1 MGQSFFY
8 LVFFQ
13 SSRNFEKFNSIG
25 IWRSKDLLIPRK
37 TRRKA
42 ILKWKRYMPN
52 LFQEEIAK
60 FVVFWV
66 VHYYTTSFFEFYL
79 ILCKVHSNKII
90 KTTGRMKEALPMKGL
105 TLKDSHCLV
114 AILPVRPTHICTRV
128 LLLQNEACM
137 LQVHLRSRMVHNP
150 ENYLFPFITE
160 FRQLDRNRWF

>member
-1 MGQSFFY
+1 MEIKRLADTLENWKKSHLKMKEVY
-8 LVFFQ
+8 A
-13 SSRNFEKFNSIG
+13 K
-25 IWRSKDLLIPRK
+25 LISGG
-37 TRRKA
+37 
-42 ILKWKRYMPN
+42 N
-52 LFQEEIAK
+52 CQ
-60 FVVFWV
+60 
-66 VHYYTTSFFEFYL
+66 TTSFFELYV
-79 ILCKVHSNKII
+79 ILCKVNNNKII